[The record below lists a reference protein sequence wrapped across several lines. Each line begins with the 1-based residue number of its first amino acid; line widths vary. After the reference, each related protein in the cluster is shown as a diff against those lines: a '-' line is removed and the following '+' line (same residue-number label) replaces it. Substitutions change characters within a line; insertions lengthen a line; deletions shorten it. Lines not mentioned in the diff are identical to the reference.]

1 MERIRWNM
9 RFSKGH
15 VASIID
21 FLDEISYEAG
31 LKIQIHSQD
40 EPPFIHELGELLF
53 QSTRRQLV
61 IFLGFGISPGRQ
73 TLVSTQ
79 EQRVTF
85 LPPPWGN
92 CNPEKPPNPHDF
104 FPKYSISSCR
114 IACETKQV
122 VKECGCRWVLGSKT
136 FWPFNDLMMT
146 PKLTPF

>member
-1 MERIRWNM
+1 M

-15 VASIID
+15 VASFIE

-122 VKECGCRWVLGSKT
+122 VKECGCR
-136 FWPFNDLMMT
+136 
-146 PKLTPF
+146 

>member
-1 MERIRWNM
+1 M
-9 RFSKGH
+9 
-15 VASIID
+15 
-21 FLDEISYEAG
+21 
-31 LKIQIHSQD
+31 
-40 EPPFIHELGELLF
+40 
-53 QSTRRQLV
+53 

-122 VKECGCRWVLGSKT
+122 VKECGCRWVFDPSMTSRWPLNWPLFRMVHMPSLPDTPENRNGSDNVLVNTPYCSTSQYKCADKQLDYLVSADNSVCVCKT
-136 FWPFNDLMMT
+136 PCAIT
-146 PKLTPF
+146 R